1 MLSSA
6 AICRGREIKVTPEED
21 RKLAKLLFWARIGAV
36 ASIMAVVIGGLALA
50 LAVTAIYVV
59 FQK

>member
-1 MLSSA
+1 
-6 AICRGREIKVTPEED
+6 VTLEED
-21 RKLAKLLFWARIGAV
+21 RKLAKLLFWSRVGAISSIV
-36 ASIMAVVIGGLALA
+36 AAVIGGLALA

>member
-1 MLSSA
+1 
-6 AICRGREIKVTPEED
+6 VTPEED
-21 RKLAKLLFWARIGAV
+21 RKLAKLLFWARVGATS
-36 ASIMAVVIGGLALA
+36 SIVAVVIGGLALA

>member
-1 MLSSA
+1 V
-6 AICRGREIKVTPEED
+6 AIYRGRGIKVTPEED
-21 RKLAKLLFWARIGAV
+21 RKLAKLLFWARLGATS
-36 ASIMAVVIGGLALA
+36 SIVGVVVGGLALA

>member
-1 MLSSA
+1 
-6 AICRGREIKVTPEED
+6 VTPEEG
-21 RKLAKLLFWARIGAV
+21 RKLAKLLFWARVGAV
-36 ASIMAVVIGGLALA
+36 SSTMAAVIGGLALA